1 MIARKIIE
9 LAKAGERDVE
19 VLSTAALN
27 LPAWGISAPFFL
39 GFSLHRRRVDN

>member
-19 VLSTAALN
+19 LLSTAALN
-27 LPAWGISAPFFL
+27 LPARGISALILPRL
-39 GFSLHRRRVDN
+39 LASPPACR